1 MLKHI
6 NSFLFF
12 QFLYFASC
20 YRVLSSLIYGDTDL
34 GTIQAGQ
41 VQVFC
46 SIPGAEAQVSNVVAT
61 NMVNAS
67 SNMASPIH
75 ASATASPS
83 ATPGASATKTQSDM
97 NAGGKNTP
105 ANEQSAKKS
114 GASHWAV
121 GDYSMIAALGV
132 VSLYMAL

>member
-1 MLKHI
+1 V
-6 NSFLFF
+6 
-12 QFLYFASC
+12 SC
-20 YRVLSSLIYGDTDL
+20 FGFLSSFIYGDTDL

-46 SIPGAEAQVSNVVAT
+46 SIPGAEAPVPNVVAT
-61 NMVNAS
+61 NTVNPS

-83 ATPGASATKTQSDM
+83 ATPDASANNTQSDM
-97 NAGGKNTP
+97 NAGGKNAVAT
-105 ANEQSAKKS
+105 EQSVKKS

-121 GDYSMIAALGV
+121 GNGSMMAALGV

>member
-1 MLKHI
+1 MLKTY
-6 NSFLFF
+6 LTFF
-12 QFLYFASC
+12 QFLYFALC
-20 YRVLSSLIYGDTDL
+20 YGVLSSLIYGDTDL

-46 SIPGAEAQVSNVVAT
+46 SIPGAEAPVTNVMAT
-61 NMVNAS
+61 NTANPS

-83 ATPGASATKTQSDM
+83 ALPGASASSPQSDM

-105 ANEQSAKKS
+105 ANEQSAKTS

-121 GDYSMIAALGV
+121 GDCSMIAALGV
-132 VSLYMAL
+132 VSLYLAL